1 MDGRA
6 SLACALRRL
15 TGAVIL
21 GSLVLAPSA
30 DCSAGSIGGAISGS
44 VTGSVTGPSPG
55 NTRIDPADVDIV
67 PYVDS
72 NTLAIFYHELGHALI
87 DVMNLPVLGQ
97 EETAADVLSVLLFDY
112 IFVEDDAEAIARDV
126 AASFLLAAA
135 EPDGEPAFWDV
146 HGLDLQRFFTLVCL
160 HYGAFP
166 DRRSAF
172 RRDMQL
178 PDERAEGC
186 AQERALADDSWGVF
200 LDEIS
205 SGETGSAK
213 LTFRKAVEP
222 ETEAQA
228 TMVETLGT
236 EVREWNAFAGL
247 PEAVAVVFD
256 RCDEIN
262 AFYAPD
268 DRTITICAEYADY
281 LAGQAEQ

>member
-1 MDGRA
+1 MDAWA

-15 TGAVIL
+15 AGAAML
-21 GSLVLAPSA
+21 GSLVLAPFAES
-30 DCSAGSIGGAISGS
+30 SAGSIAGSVSGS
-44 VTGSVTGPSPG
+44 VTGSVTGPAPERPPADLSQ
-55 NTRIDPADVDIV
+55 IDPI

-135 EPDGEPAFWDV
+135 EPDSEPAFWDV

-166 DRRSAF
+166 ERRSGF
-172 RRDMQL
+172 RKDMKL

-205 SGETGSAK
+205 SGEAGSAK

-228 TMVETLGT
+228 TMVETLET

-247 PEAVAVVFD
+247 PGAVTVVFD

-262 AFYAPD
+262 AFYTPD
-268 DRTITICAEYADY
+268 DRTITMCAEYADY
-281 LAGQAEQ
+281 LAGQVER